1 MTDRPLV
8 SVVMAAFQAEEF
20 LEDAISSI
28 LAQDYAPFEVVVCD
42 DGSTDRTPEI
52 LAAHSAAHS
61 DLRTVRQPNSGA
73 AAARNAAVAASSGE
87 LIAVFDADDLWPPTR
102 LSAQAGYLV
111 QHPEVGCVLGRQ
123 EWINPPP
130 WLTRDSVYGEL
141 DGIPLLSAM
150 LRRSAFDAIG
160 GFDESFTHSEDMDLL
175 FRLRERGIPIE
186 VLPDVVMFR
195 RFHGSNLSGSAP
207 STSPLLRSL
216 RQKLER
222 ERAAGGGS
230 R

>member
-1 MTDRPLV
+1 MSERPLV
-8 SVVMAAFQAEEF
+8 SVIVAAFQAEAF
-20 LEDAISSI
+20 LEDAIASI

-52 LAAHSAAHS
+52 LAAHPQ
-61 DLRTVRQPNSGA
+61 LLTIRQANAGA
-73 AAARNAAVAASSGE
+73 AAARNAAVARSSGE
-87 LIAVFDADDLWPPTR
+87 LLAIFDADDLWPPTR
-102 LSAQAGYLV
+102 LAVQADYLV

-123 EWINPPP
+123 EWIDPPP
-130 WLTRDSVYGEL
+130 WLTRDAVYGEL

-160 GFDESFTHSEDMDLL
+160 GFDETFSHSEDMDLL
-175 FRLRERGIPIE
+175 FRLRERNIPIE
-186 VLPDVVMFR
+186 VLSDVVMFR
-195 RFHGSNLSGSAP
+195 RFHGGNLTGSAP
-207 STSPLLRSL
+207 ATSPLLRSL

-222 ERAAGGGS
+222 ERAAREGA

>member
-1 MTDRPLV
+1 MTERPLV
-8 SVVMAAFQAEEF
+8 SVIVAAFQAEAF
-20 LEDAISSI
+20 LEEAITSI

-52 LAAHSAAHS
+52 LAAHSELH
-61 DLRTVRQPNSGA
+61 TIHQPNSGP

-87 LIAVFDADDLWPPTR
+87 LLAIFDADDLWPSTR
-102 LSAQAGYLV
+102 LAAQADYLV

-130 WLTRDSVYGEL
+130 WLTRDAVYGEL
-141 DGIPLLSAM
+141 DGIPILSAM

-175 FRLRERGIPIE
+175 FRLREQGIPIE
-186 VLPDVVMFR
+186 VLPDVVLFR
-195 RFHGSNLSGSAP
+195 RFHGANLTGSAP

-222 ERAAGGGS
+222 ERAAREGTL
-230 R
+230 

>member
-1 MTDRPLV
+1 MTERPLV
-8 SVVMAAFQAEEF
+8 SVIMAAFQAEDF
-20 LEDAISSI
+20 LEDAIESI
-28 LAQDYAPFEVVVCD
+28 HAQDYEPVEVVVCD

-52 LAAHSAAHS
+52 LASHPELH
-61 DLRTVRQPNSGA
+61 VIRQPNSGA

-87 LIAVFDADDLWPPTR
+87 LLAIFDADDLWPPTR
-102 LSAQAGYLV
+102 LVRQADHLV
-111 QHPEVGCVLGRQ
+111 QHPEIGCVLGRQ

-150 LRRSAFDAIG
+150 FRRSAFEAIG

-175 FRLRERGIPIE
+175 FRLRERGVPIE
-186 VLPDVVMFR
+186 VLDDVVMFR
-195 RFHGSNLSGSAP
+195 RFHGANLSGSAP
-207 STSPLLRSL
+207 ETSPLLRSL

-222 ERAAGGGS
+222 ERAASEGA
-230 R
+230 

>member
-1 MTDRPLV
+1 MTGRPLV
-8 SVVMAAFQAEEF
+8 SVIMAAFQAEEF

-52 LAAHSAAHS
+52 LAAHSDVRA
-61 DLRTVRQPNSGA
+61 VRQPNSGA
-73 AAARNAAVAASSGE
+73 AAARNAAVAASTGD
-87 LIAVFDADDLWPPTR
+87 LLAIFDADDLWPPTR
-102 LSAQAGYLV
+102 LAVQADYLV

-130 WLTRDSVYGEL
+130 WLTRDAVYGEL

-150 LRRSAFDAIG
+150 LRRSVFEAIG

-195 RFHGSNLSGSAP
+195 RYHGANLSGSAP
-207 STSPLLRSL
+207 ETNPLLRSL

-222 ERAAGGGS
+222 ERAASEGA
-230 R
+230 

>member
-1 MTDRPLV
+1 MNEKPLV
-8 SVVMAAFQAEEF
+8 SVIVAAYQAEAF
-20 LEDAISSI
+20 LEDAIASI

-52 LAAHSAAHS
+52 LAAHPELH
-61 DLRTVRQPNSGA
+61 TIRQANAGA

-87 LIAVFDADDLWPPTR
+87 LLAIFDADDLWPPTR
-102 LSAQAGYLV
+102 LSVQAGYLLE
-111 QHPEVGCVLGRQ
+111 HPEVGCVLGRQ
-123 EWINPPP
+123 EWIDPPP
-130 WLTRDSVYGEL
+130 WLTRDAVYGDL
-141 DGIPLLSAM
+141 DGIPILSAM
-150 LRRSAFDAIG
+150 LRRSAFEELG

-175 FRLRERGIPIE
+175 FRLRENGIQIE
-186 VLPDVVMFR
+186 VLPDIVMFR
-195 RFHGSNLSGSAP
+195 RYHGENLTGSAP

-222 ERAAGGGS
+222 ERTASEGT

>member
-1 MTDRPLV
+1 MTQRPLV
-8 SVVMAAFQAEEF
+8 SVIMAAFQAERF
-20 LEDAISSI
+20 LEDAISSV

-52 LAAHSAAHS
+52 LAAHSE
-61 DLRTVRQPNSGA
+61 LRTVRQPNSGA

-87 LIAVFDADDLWPPTR
+87 LLAVFDADDLWPPTR
-102 LSAQAGYLV
+102 LTVQTDYLV
-111 QHPEVGCVLGRQ
+111 QHPKVGCVLGRQ
-123 EWINPPP
+123 EWIDPPP
-130 WLTRDSVYGEL
+130 WLTRDAVYGEL
-141 DGIPLLSAM
+141 DGIPLVSAM

-195 RFHGSNLSGSAP
+195 RYHGANLTGSAP
-207 STSPLLRSL
+207 QTSPLLRSL

-222 ERAAGGGS
+222 ERAASEGA
-230 R
+230 

>member
-1 MTDRPLV
+1 MTERPLV
-8 SVVMAAFQAEEF
+8 SVIVAAFQAEAF
-20 LEDAISSI
+20 LEDAITSI

-52 LAAHSAAHS
+52 LAAHSELH
-61 DLRTVRQPNSGA
+61 TIHQPNSGP

-87 LIAVFDADDLWPPTR
+87 LLAIFDADDLWPSTR
-102 LSAQAGYLV
+102 LAAQADYLV

-130 WLTRDSVYGEL
+130 WLTRDAVYGEL
-141 DGIPLLSAM
+141 DGIPILSAM

-175 FRLRERGIPIE
+175 FRLREQGIPIE
-186 VLPDVVMFR
+186 VLPDVVLFR
-195 RFHGSNLSGSAP
+195 RFHGANLTGSAP

-222 ERAAGGGS
+222 ERAAREGTL
-230 R
+230 

>member
-1 MTDRPLV
+1 MTERPLV
-8 SVVMAAFQAEEF
+8 SVIMAAFQAEKF
-20 LEDAISSI
+20 LEDAIASV

-52 LAAHSAAHS
+52 LASHPELH
-61 DLRTVRQPNSGA
+61 TIHQPNSGA

-87 LIAVFDADDLWPPTR
+87 LLAIFDADDLWPPTR
-102 LSAQAGYLV
+102 LTVQADYLV
-111 QHPEVGCVLGRQ
+111 QHPDVGCVLGRQ

-130 WLTRDSVYGEL
+130 WLTRDAVYGEL

-150 LRRSAFDAIG
+150 LRRSVFDAIG

-175 FRLRERGIPIE
+175 FRLRERAIPIE
-186 VLPDVVMFR
+186 VVPDVVMFR
-195 RFHGSNLSGSAP
+195 RYHGANLSGSAP
-207 STSPLLRSL
+207 ETNPLLRSL

-222 ERAAGGGS
+222 ERAASERGK
-230 R
+230 

>member
-1 MTDRPLV
+1 MTERPLV
-8 SVVMAAFQAEEF
+8 SAIMAAFQAEEF
-20 LEDAISSI
+20 LEDAISSV

-52 LAAHSAAHS
+52 LAAHSE
-61 DLRTVRQPNSGA
+61 LRTVRQPNSGA

-87 LIAVFDADDLWPPTR
+87 LLAIFDADDLWPPTR
-102 LSAQAGYLV
+102 LTVQADYLV

-123 EWINPPP
+123 EWIDPPP
-130 WLTRDSVYGEL
+130 WLTRDAVYGEL

-160 GFDESFTHSEDMDLL
+160 GFDGSFTHSEDMDLL
-175 FRLRERGIPIE
+175 FRLRERGISIE

-195 RFHGSNLSGSAP
+195 RFHGANLTGSAP
-207 STSPLLRSL
+207 PTSPLLRSL
-216 RQKLER
+216 RQKLAR
-222 ERAAGGGS
+222 ERAASEGA
-230 R
+230 